1 MRELELVAE
10 YDRPRGLI
18 IPGDPFQEHPGRR
31 YAHVPG
37 RKPDDC
43 DGGWEREPFLPRR
56 PLRFAIGSLTCHDK

>member
-43 DGGWEREPFLPRR
+43 DGGWGEGTVPSAKTAGIRR
-56 PLRFAIGSLTCHDK
+56 RIANVS